1 VRKIV
6 ACESAEPK
14 ANRLFENIDAS
25 LLKADEEF
33 IKQIYKEMKVQKEA
47 QSKKREQFENN
58 PHLKLRKVK
67 IRERRMRKLNADLA
81 GNKNCENN
89 VPTTPT
95 ETTEKITTELNPVFI
110 QSLLKESKL
119 KTKRMLV
126 EKMPEAIHL
135 GHGECR
141 ISGVEENMLIAS
153 LCDLIERIWT
163 HGLHSKPGK
172 SALWNHLNNYRK
184 LIEYLRPVNNNRNNN
199 GHYHGAGED
208 QKNLSPSKTGFILNL
223 MNRLQALVL
232 IY

>member
-1 VRKIV
+1 MCQVPKQAPTVRKIIS
-6 ACESAEPK
+6 CNEISGLK
-14 ANRLFENIDAS
+14 SNRLFENINVS
-25 LLKADEEF
+25 LLKADEEL
-33 IKQIYKEMKVQKEA
+33 IKKIYKEMKIQKEA

-67 IRERRMRKLNADLA
+67 LREKKTKKTELIS
-81 GNKNCENN
+81 KCCENN
-89 VPTTPT
+89 EPTTPSN
-95 ETTEKITTELNPVFI
+95 EKTEKITTELNPVFI

-184 LIEYLRPVNNNRNNN
+184 LIQYLRPVNDNKGQYN
-199 GHYHGAGED
+199 GSSQD
-208 QKNLSPSKTGFILNL
+208 TKNLSPSKNIINK
-223 MNRLQALVL
+223 
-232 IY
+232 